1 MQSSFFIVT
10 FYLLYLA
17 LIFFGFEDLAFYMKP
32 FLVPSLLLLFL
43 FKVAFSAKK
52 KLFYAVL
59 FSTLGDVLLMFSGT
73 LFFVLG
79 LTSFLTAHLMY
90 LMIFKSV
97 RSPIRFNLMYIFSS
111 LIIAVYF
118 CTFLSF
124 LWPHLGPM
132 KAPVFIYAA
141 ILSIMLW
148 FAIHSNAQH
157 PFSRLLIVL
166 GALSFVISDSM
177 LSTRLFYGT
186 FKNAHF
192 FIMFSYL
199 LAQFLLVYGIIRTS
213 GGKYIK

>member
-1 MQSSFFIVT
+1 MQYSWFIGA

-17 LIFFGFEDLAFYMKP
+17 LILFGFEDLAFYMKP
-32 FLVPSLLLLFL
+32 LLVPSLLLLIP
-43 FKVAFSAKK
+43 FKSVFSAKY

-59 FSTLGDVLLMFSGT
+59 FSTLGDVFLMFRGT

-90 LMIFKSV
+90 MMIFKSV
-97 RSPIRFNLMYIFSS
+97 RNPIKFNLMYIFSS

-132 KAPVFIYAA
+132 KAPVFIYAT

-148 FAIHSNAQH
+148 FAIHSNAPH
-157 PFSRLLIVL
+157 PFSRFIIVL

-186 FKNAHF
+186 FENAHF
-192 FIMFSYL
+192 FIMSSYL
-199 LAQFLLVYGIIRTS
+199 VAQFLLVFGIVKSRISR
-213 GGKYIK
+213 